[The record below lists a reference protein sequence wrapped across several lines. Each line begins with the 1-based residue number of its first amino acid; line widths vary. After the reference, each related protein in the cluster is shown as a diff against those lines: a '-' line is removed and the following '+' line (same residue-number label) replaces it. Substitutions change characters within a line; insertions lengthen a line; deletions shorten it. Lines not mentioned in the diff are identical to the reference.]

1 MLQRQIL
8 FKRLQEMQHQQQL
21 RELSDARQHSFVSQ
35 LPFLTKQTSAGLH
48 PPPMNGMPVHDT
60 SQMFMVGDI
69 NLMQHG
75 TSPIMQRVPNGLVF
89 SQAQGQAIGSNG
101 VLPEQ
106 FDASLCGSPIA
117 SLGNNRNPY
126 FHIQEASHSSA
137 SMLNRGNNN
146 QWEIPEMHS
155 STINNSLGNEQFNAS
170 QQKVCFSDKAFVSQN
185 VTEDRNMFGRLL
197 LHASADGVRP
207 ASFQQQHALQTHT
220 GMNKSGLRQQE
231 AGRCLPSAGKTSKT
245 ATSLDPLEEKILFNT
260 DDSCW
265 GSSLGQQSNV
275 GLAGFDSNREHA
287 DFMGTYSSN
296 QSGTWSALMQSAV
309 AEASSSDT
317 GQQEEWSSLT
327 FQNPELSDDNQ
338 QTNYIG
344 DGKQSSWV
352 DKNLHSIS
360 SPTSKS
366 EISFQNS
373 NPNCSFPTLQQS
385 HNVVRPKQGMHLDSP
400 HDFVQQ
406 SSKNAHKWFEQNSQ
420 HKANVEGWQPMQARQ
435 LLQNAWHNQQSED
448 SQNDRHQPSIFPCMM
463 SGQSGTNLIGNE
475 LNENVWLHESGSQP
489 MVCGGQKLPDQ
500 KQAYVRKYVDNIANV
515 GISSEKVLS
524 ADFETN
530 SRASEELPPRNNADS
545 IATLF
550 DSSAAFSGQRISYNP
565 SGNRLQLLNKAD
577 KSVEIRSGTHLC
589 SRDLVP
595 SSQLSQ
601 IENCNLFYTTSASQ
615 GFNLRLATP
624 SERLPKSCSAF
635 GSPSLA
641 SSSAINASGPL
652 YLNSRLQNQ
661 WLAVTPVA
669 GQMPQVAVPAFT
681 GILQASA
688 ATPEASDLF
697 QTSLQGEEFPRLES
711 LPVTQLTSTSFVPQ
725 EIGHSMRLPNMSQ
738 NSPSQ
743 TEVLQSDVPNVFSVS
758 LSSPYS
764 TNINADTARGAQL
777 QQYKQI
783 SFQDG
788 VNIKE
793 TNACSPT
800 RQGYDSKEDQM
811 DQLNPSGVSTS
822 FRHDTLDHV
831 HEAVGKHM
839 LGARAT
845 ASVPMYTA
853 THCQAF
859 DRVEHRDNNAPNVS
873 GNDNDVSLRS
883 LSPPDLQQKFTLL
896 HQVNGHARQQMLY
909 GLKSGVT
916 NLAVGDQNPNSQLY
930 SDNEP
935 MTCSSKVIGDQ
946 PGKPSSKVS
955 IQGGILKFEENGIH
969 SHPKAQ
975 SQVYLQMAPSWSE
988 PSGSMKNGQMR
999 SMYDLMHSKEVAKQ
1013 LSIGQVN
1020 SSIASLPSSIL
1031 PNSATEIVPAKELQ
1045 PLFVMPLDDS
1055 QRNLAV
1061 SAPKKRKLASYDILP
1076 WHKEVT
1082 NVLQQL
1088 QTVSMAESEWALA
1101 SNRLSEK
1108 VVDEAEMVEY
1118 VFPISRAKKR
1128 LLSTTQL
1135 TQKIFR
1141 PAPIVLSPD
1150 AFSNAETMIYFVA
1163 RLALGDACS
1172 MTSSCERPP
1181 LTSDVSSENLRTSE
1195 RVGQLEFFEAV
1206 EKFIDRARRL
1216 GDELFRLD
1224 KTVSFVDIK
1233 VDSQELERFSV
1244 INRFARFHSRGHIV
1258 SVNTSSSGANPG
1270 VHKTSPQRYVVAHPM
1285 PKVVPEGVNCISL

>member
-21 RELSDARQHSFVSQ
+21 RELSDARQHSFVNQ

-75 TSPIMQRVPNGLVF
+75 TSPIMQGVPNGLVF

-106 FDASLCGSPIA
+106 FDASLYGSPIA
-117 SLGNNRNPY
+117 SLGNNMNPY

-260 DDSCW
+260 DDNCW

-275 GLAGFDSNREHA
+275 GLAGFDSNGEHA

-406 SSKNAHKWFEQNSQ
+406 SSKNAHKWFEQNPQ

-448 SQNDRHQPSIFPCMM
+448 SQNDRHQPSIFPCTM

-489 MVCGGQKLPDQ
+489 MVCGGQRLPDQ
-500 KQAYVRKYVDNIANV
+500 
-515 GISSEKVLS
+515 VLS

-545 IATLF
+545 IAALF

-565 SGNRLQLLNKAD
+565 SGNRLQLMNKAD

-661 WLAVTPVA
+661 WLAVTPVE
-669 GQMPQVAVPAFT
+669 GQMPHVALPAFT

-711 LPVTQLTSTSFVPQ
+711 LP
-725 EIGHSMRLPNMSQ
+725 NMSQ

-758 LSSPYS
+758 LSSPDS
-764 TNINADTARGAQL
+764 TNINAHTARGAQL

-811 DQLNPSGVSTS
+811 DQLNPSGVSTP
-822 FRHDTLDHV
+822 FTHDTLDHG

-845 ASVPMYTA
+845 ASVPMNTA
-853 THCQAF
+853 THCRAF

-896 HQVNGHARQQMLY
+896 HQVNGHARMLY

-916 NLAVGDQNPNSQLY
+916 NLAVGDQNPNSQLN

-935 MTCSSKVIGDQ
+935 MTCSSKVIRDQ
-946 PGKPSSKVS
+946 PGKPSSKVF
-955 IQGGILKFEENGIH
+955 IHCGILKFEENGIH

-975 SQVYLQMAPSWSE
+975 SQVNVQMAPSWSE
-988 PSGSMKNGQMR
+988 PSGSMKNGQML

-1013 LSIGQVN
+1013 FSIGQVN

-1031 PNSATEIVPAKELQ
+1031 PNSATEMVPAKELQ
-1045 PLFVMPLDDS
+1045 PLFVMPLDDG

-1061 SAPKKRKLASYDILP
+1061 SAPKKRKLAAYDILP

-1082 NVLQQL
+1082 NVSQQL
-1088 QTVSMAESEWALA
+1088 QKVSSMAESEWALA

-1108 VVDEAEMVEY
+1108 VEDEAEMVED

-1150 AFSNAETMIYFVA
+1150 ALSNAENMIYFVA

-1172 MTSSCERPP
+1172 MTSSSKRPP
-1181 LTSDVSSENLRTSE
+1181 LTSDMSSKDLKTSE
-1195 RVGQLEFFEAV
+1195 RVGQLDFFEAV
-1206 EKFIDRARRL
+1206 EKFIDRAKRL

-1224 KTVSFVDIK
+1224 KTLSFVDIK

-1244 INRFARFHSRGHIV
+1244 INRFAKYHSRGHIV

>member
-21 RELSDARQHSFVSQ
+21 RELSDARQHSFVNQ

-75 TSPIMQRVPNGLVF
+75 TSPIMQGVPNGLVF

-106 FDASLCGSPIA
+106 FDASLYGSPIA
-117 SLGNNRNPY
+117 SLGNNMNPY

-260 DDSCW
+260 DDNCW

-275 GLAGFDSNREHA
+275 GLAGFDSNGEHA

-406 SSKNAHKWFEQNSQ
+406 SSKNAHKWFEQNPQ

-448 SQNDRHQPSIFPCMM
+448 SQNDRHQPSIFPCTM

-489 MVCGGQKLPDQ
+489 MVCGGQRLPDQ
-500 KQAYVRKYVDNIANV
+500 
-515 GISSEKVLS
+515 VLS

-545 IATLF
+545 IAALF

-565 SGNRLQLLNKAD
+565 SGNRLQLMNKAD

-661 WLAVTPVA
+661 WLAVTPVE
-669 GQMPQVAVPAFT
+669 GQMPHVALPAFT

-711 LPVTQLTSTSFVPQ
+711 LP
-725 EIGHSMRLPNMSQ
+725 NMSQ

-758 LSSPYS
+758 LSSPDS
-764 TNINADTARGAQL
+764 TNINAHTARGAQL

-811 DQLNPSGVSTS
+811 DQLNPSGVSTP
-822 FRHDTLDHV
+822 FTHDTLDHG

-845 ASVPMYTA
+845 ASVPMNTA
-853 THCQAF
+853 THCRAF

-896 HQVNGHARQQMLY
+896 HQVNGHARMLY

-916 NLAVGDQNPNSQLY
+916 NLAVGDQNPNSQLN

-935 MTCSSKVIGDQ
+935 MTCSSKVIRDQ
-946 PGKPSSKVS
+946 PGKPSSKVF
-955 IQGGILKFEENGIH
+955 IHCGILKFEENGIH

-975 SQVYLQMAPSWSE
+975 SQVNVQMAPSWSE
-988 PSGSMKNGQMR
+988 PSGSMKNGQML

-1013 LSIGQVN
+1013 FSIGQVN

-1031 PNSATEIVPAKELQ
+1031 PNSATEMVPAKELQ
-1045 PLFVMPLDDS
+1045 PLFVMPLDDG

-1061 SAPKKRKLASYDILP
+1061 SAPKKRKLAAYDILP

-1082 NVLQQL
+1082 NVSQQL
-1088 QTVSMAESEWALA
+1088 QKVSMAESEWALA

-1108 VVDEAEMVEY
+1108 VEDEAEMVED

-1150 AFSNAETMIYFVA
+1150 ALSNAENMIYFVA

-1172 MTSSCERPP
+1172 MTSSSKRPP
-1181 LTSDVSSENLRTSE
+1181 LTSDMSSKDLKTSE
-1195 RVGQLEFFEAV
+1195 RVGQLDFFEAV
-1206 EKFIDRARRL
+1206 EKFIDRAKRL

-1224 KTVSFVDIK
+1224 KTLSFVDIK

-1244 INRFARFHSRGHIV
+1244 INRFAKYHSRGHIV